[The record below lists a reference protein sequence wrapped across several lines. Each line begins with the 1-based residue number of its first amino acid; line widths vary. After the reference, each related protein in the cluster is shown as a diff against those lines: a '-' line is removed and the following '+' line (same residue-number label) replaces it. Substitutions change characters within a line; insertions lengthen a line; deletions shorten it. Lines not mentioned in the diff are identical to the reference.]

1 MNQYEFYSNFFKYRG
16 NKEDVQHASTY
27 GDYYHKIENYY
38 GPGKSRYFDTKE
50 EYDAYLKEQQKM
62 YDKAVEEQNQN
73 KIKKFTSGR
82 EAAIKN
88 SNNNYNDITAN
99 NLRFKYEGNAAKDR
113 AEKEKEVA
121 AKKATSTN
129 DYTRK
134 RGLEKAQSGREAAIK
149 NSYRVPD
156 DEFEKIVA
164 KDKEYLAEQE
174 KIKNNVVYAAM
185 KNLQKKIN
193 RAEKMQE
200 QQKNRQSAIDNS
212 EKISDE
218 EWKKRLKDDEDYQ
231 KLAKLPGG
239 KAMAD
244 AIVKKKTLLNNPPEE
259 NNNVEE
265 DVVVEEN
272 SNKKTV
278 KDLYN
283 ETKEAAAKEEAARKE
298 LRKIQLEKLNDNFNE
313 FKSILRKLAN
323 DYVSLTRSQLYAI
336 KKNPLYIAL
345 NESLSNGDS
354 SYDIIDYI
362 DVGGKKGEL
371 RIMEMEKNLEDLV
384 STLEKN
390 INNGI
395 TSSKAAST
403 EKPKPS
409 RSAI

>member
-1 MNQYEFYSNFFKYRG
+1 
-16 NKEDVQHASTY
+16 
-27 GDYYHKIENYY
+27 
-38 GPGKSRYFDTKE
+38 
-50 EYDAYLKEQQKM
+50 
-62 YDKAVEEQNQN
+62 
-73 KIKKFTSGR
+73 
-82 EAAIKN
+82 
-88 SNNNYNDITAN
+88 
-99 NLRFKYEGNAAKDR
+99 
-113 AEKEKEVA
+113 
-121 AKKATSTN
+121 
-129 DYTRK
+129 
-134 RGLEKAQSGREAAIK
+134 
-149 NSYRVPD
+149 
-156 DEFEKIVA
+156 
-164 KDKEYLAEQE
+164 
-174 KIKNNVVYAAM
+174 M